1 MITSRNSLVFFLAFC
16 AGSLQVCAQAPELGE
31 TEFPNSGPADA
42 QESFLRGL
50 LLLHSFEYED
60 AREAFGEA
68 RRTDPDFVMAYW
80 GEAMSH
86 NHPIWFTQ
94 NTKAARGVL
103 EALAPTREER
113 LAKAPTARERD
124 YLHAVDVLFFADE
137 DKQGRDLAYQEV
149 MHELHAAYPDDLD
162 AASFYALSI
171 LGSSRGGRDYGLHMK
186 AAAVAEEVFA
196 SNPRHPGA
204 AHYLIHS
211 YDDPVHAPVGL
222 RAARVYAGIAPSAA
236 HALHMPSHIFMAM
249 GMWDEVASSNEDSW
263 RAADERVERK
273 NLGVNQR
280 SFHALKWL
288 CYGYLQQGRYDAAM
302 ETLHIV
308 ENDVKRSNQSTQT
321 RRAHVEMRA
330 AYVIETEQWDS
341 EAANM
346 EIDHDGLGLEGKT
359 INLFAMGVIAV
370 KRGDPESA
378 RQHLAGI
385 LDLVSGAKE
394 GRSGLEAA
402 TVMQH
407 ELKALLLVDEGRP
420 EDALALLKQAAA
432 MEAAMAFDAG
442 PPVPIKPSHELLGE
456 MLLDAGYAAEAQE
469 AFTQALARAPKRA
482 RSLLGLA
489 QSAALA
495 GDDVTAGRVRATL
508 RRAWHRADAEVAA
521 VLDAGAPAGAMR

>member
-1 MITSRNSLVFFLAFC
+1 MITSRISLVFFFVCC
-16 AGSLQVCAQAPELGE
+16 ASSLQVCAQAPELGE
-31 TEFPNSGPADA
+31 TEFPNSGSADA

-50 LLLHSFEYED
+50 LLLHSFEYND

-68 RRTDPDFVMAYW
+68 RRIDPDFVMAYW

-103 EALAPTREER
+103 ETLAPTREER

-124 YLHAVDVLFFADE
+124 YLHAADVLFFGDE
-137 DKQGRDLAYQEV
+137 DKESRDLAYQEV
-149 MHELHAAYPDDLD
+149 MQELHAAYPDDLN

-171 LGSSRGGRDYGLHMK
+171 LGSSHGGRDYGLHMK

-196 SNPRHPGA
+196 KNPRHPGA

-222 RAARVYAGIAPSAA
+222 RAARVYAGIAPAAA

-249 GMWDEVASSNEDSW
+249 GMWDEVVSSNEDSW

-280 SFHALKWL
+280 SFHALTWL

-308 ENDVKRSNQSTQT
+308 ENDVMRSNKSSQT
-321 RRAHVEMRA
+321 RRAHIEMRA
-330 AYVIETEQWDS
+330 AYVIDTEQWDS
-341 EAANM
+341 EAADM
-346 EIDHDGLGLEGKT
+346 EVDHDGLSLEGKA

-378 RQHLAGI
+378 RRHLAGI
-385 LDLVSGAKE
+385 LDLVSGSEE

-420 EDALALLKQAAA
+420 EDALTLLRKAAA
-432 MEAAMAFDAG
+432 MEAAMTYDFG

-469 AFTQALARAPKRA
+469 AFAQALARAPKRA
-482 RSLLGLA
+482 RALLGLA
-489 QSAALA
+489 RSAALA
-495 GDDVTAGRVRATL
+495 GDDVAAGRARAML